1 MLKCKSL
8 NYLFIGILLVLT
20 LNFISA
26 YTAPTFDSVNLTL
39 SGNYTAPDFSS
50 VNFTLG
56 ESESDIDYIVALDLG
71 FLRFLN
77 CSPDFEN
84 PCSIPEGQSASIN
97 SINATN
103 NGTGTADLQ
112 IRINPAA
119 ATGWTLFASPES
131 DLSNNLTLG
140 TDWQT
145 IYSSVGRSP
154 YRQIWLFANCSFIS
168 SNPRTNIEM
177 RVWGD

>member
-1 MLKCKSL
+1 MKKQIILTA
-8 NYLFIGILLVLT
+8 ILLVLT
-20 LNFISA
+20 LNLISS
-26 YTAPTFDSVNLTL
+26 YTAPNFDSVNLTL
-39 SGNYTAPDFSS
+39 TSNYTAPNFNS

-56 ESESDIDYIVALDLG
+56 ESESDIDYFVVLPLG
-71 FLRFLN
+71 FIRFLN

-84 PCSIPEGQSASIN
+84 SCSTPQEQSASIN

-103 NGTGTADLQ
+103 NGTGAADLQ
-112 IRINPAA
+112 IRINPSA
-119 ATGWTLFASPES
+119 ATGWTLFASSES